1 MRKKPKIIRIH
12 SHLKRQGDS
21 AITAVSAHPK
31 DEHIRG
37 VLSSRLKTVEDE
49 IARRLEVTRAII
61 DIKGEERPDA
71 DLELQVVQVKGRL
84 ATMLREALD
93 GIERQEYGRCRDC
106 GAQIGEARLRAIPFA
121 VRCTECQRQIEASEK
136 VSQRGSS
143 LWGEMRHRALR
154 DNL

>member
-1 MRKKPKIIRIH
+1 MRKKLKIVRIR
-12 SHLKRQGDS
+12 SHRKRRDDS
-21 AITAVSAHPK
+21 ALTATSAHPRN
-31 DEHIRG
+31 EHIRG

-49 IARRLEVTRAII
+49 ISRQLEVTRAII

-84 ATMLREALD
+84 AAMLREALD
-93 GIERQEYGRCRDC
+93 GLERQEYGRCRDC

-121 VRCTECQRQIEASEK
+121 VRCTECQRQIEANER
-136 VSQRGSS
+136 VSQRASS
-143 LWGEMRHRALR
+143 LWGEVRHRALR